1 MKALIL
7 CAGLGTR
14 LLPHTRCIPKPLF
27 PINGKPLLGRII
39 QSLIQAGCRS
49 IMINT
54 HHLHQDIEAYLAG
67 QRFAIPVQTC
77 HEPRILGTGGA
88 IYNVRDFW
96 DPEPF
101 LVINGDIVTDVDLK
115 AVYGFH
121 LHHGHPVTLVLCDFP
136 QINTVSVDTGQSVI
150 GFDNGHFARS
160 DHDLPKD
167 SRASARKLTFTG
179 IQVIDPQVLK
189 WIPDAPFSS
198 SIELYR
204 TLIRNGMNIQAC
216 IPENCYWKDIGTP
229 RQYQSAVLD
238 LLLPRAF
245 QQAFPDA
252 PSGPATSTRIAG
264 DGSDRLWHRIA
275 SPPHSLVVADHGI
288 HSRRD
293 IRGECE
299 AFVAIGRHLY
309 DKGISVPRI
318 YQADAFAGL
327 ALVEDL
333 GSVHFQ
339 SVVQSSRNPRE
350 VLAWYEKAVRLLI
363 DLSVDGGS
371 GFDPAWTYQTPV
383 YDTGLILEKECRY
396 FVEAFLNRYLNLDIH
411 AQNLMD
417 EFEHLADRALDGAM
431 NGFMHR
437 DFQSR
442 NLMVTHNRIYAI
454 DFQGGRTGPI
464 QYDLASLLIDPYVDL
479 DPSLQDR
486 ILAFCIQ
493 ALSAR
498 VSVDPVSFTNAYRY
512 CRITRNLQILG
523 AFGYLTRV
531 KGKSGFD
538 TYVPA
543 ALKTLN
549 RSLSQFGV
557 SEFTKLR
564 HIAGLALQKLQ
575 EGVS

>member
-27 PINGKPLLGRII
+27 PINGTPLLDRII

-54 HHLHQDIEAYLAG
+54 HHRHRDIEAYLTG
-67 QRFAIPVQTC
+67 QRYAISVQTC

-88 IYNVRDFW
+88 INNLREFW

-115 AVYGFH
+115 AVYDFH
-121 LHHGHPVTLVLCDFP
+121 LRHGHPVTLVLCDFP
-136 QINTVSVDTGQSVI
+136 QINTVSVDASQSVV
-150 GFDNGHFARS
+150 GFDDDNFALS
-160 DHDLPKD
+160 GKD
-167 SRASARKLTFTG
+167 PTRDGRTSARKLTFTG
-179 IQVIDPQVLK
+179 IQVIGPQVQK

-198 SIELYR
+198 SIDLYR
-204 TLIRNGMNIQAC
+204 TLIQNGVTIQAC

-229 RQYQSAVLD
+229 WQYQSAVLD
-238 LLLPRAF
+238 LLLPQAF
-245 QQAFPDA
+245 QQAFSEA
-252 PSGPATSTRIAG
+252 PAGPTTLTPIAG
-264 DGSDRLWHRIA
+264 DGSDRRWFRVS
-275 SPPHSLVVADHGI
+275 SPRHSLIVADHGI
-288 HSRRD
+288 HSSRD
-293 IRGECE
+293 IHGECE

-309 DKGISVPRI
+309 GKGISVPRI
-318 YQADAFAGL
+318 YRADVFAGL

-339 SVVQSSRNPRE
+339 SVVRDSRNTQE
-350 VLAWYEKAVRLLI
+350 ILSWYEKAVRVLI
-363 DLSVDGGS
+363 ALSVDGGS

-383 YDTGLILEKECRY
+383 YDADLILEKECRY
-396 FVEAFLNRYLNLDIH
+396 FVEAFLNRYLNLD
-411 AQNLMD
+411 ARAEDLMA
-417 EFEHLADRALDGAM
+417 EFIKLADRALDGAM
-431 NGFMHR
+431 KGFMHR

-442 NLMVTHNRIYAI
+442 NLMVKNGRIYAI

-479 DPSLQDR
+479 DQDLQDR
-486 ILAFCIQ
+486 VLAFCIQ

-498 VSVDPVSFTNAYRY
+498 VPVDPASFTSAYRY

-523 AFGYLTRV
+523 AFGHLTRV
-531 KGKSGFD
+531 KGKPGFD
-538 TYVPA
+538 AYVPA
-543 ALKTLN
+543 ALRTLN
-549 RSLSQFGV
+549 RSLSQLEKA
-557 SEFTKLR
+557 EFPELTR
-564 HIAGLALQKLQ
+564 IAGLALQKFT
-575 EGVS
+575 GDS